1 MTYSLSTSVDQLVN
15 QFFQASH
22 GQWRSQRRYYTLK
35 NNHTEEVTSYLT
47 VRYLEAGCPELQ
59 ELEAMHEL
67 PEEMKLCCGTEVT
80 WESHYDSPSRKPST
94 GSTLFGALDGLLYR
108 DRGFATPKPI
118 VARFEFRDEFTMR
131 LFTEYNQSSFEEEV
145 KLVGQQY
152 RTRQTII
159 SRAGEEQMIGQYLE
173 KRTA

>member
-1 MTYSLSTSVDQLVN
+1 MTYSLSTSVDQLVS

-35 NNHTEEVTSYLT
+35 NNHTEEVTSFLT
-47 VRYLEAGCPELQ
+47 VRYLEAGCEELQ
-59 ELEAMHEL
+59 ALEAMHEL
-67 PEEMKLCCGTEVT
+67 PADMQLCCGTEVT
-80 WESHYDSPSRKPST
+80 WESHYDSPSRKPSK

-118 VARFEFRDEFTMR
+118 VARFEFRDEQTFR
-131 LFTEYNQSSFEEEV
+131 LFTDYNQSTFEEEV
-145 KLVGQQY
+145 KLVGSQY

-159 SRAGEEQMIGQYLE
+159 ARAGEEQMIGQYLE
-173 KRTA
+173 RRTA